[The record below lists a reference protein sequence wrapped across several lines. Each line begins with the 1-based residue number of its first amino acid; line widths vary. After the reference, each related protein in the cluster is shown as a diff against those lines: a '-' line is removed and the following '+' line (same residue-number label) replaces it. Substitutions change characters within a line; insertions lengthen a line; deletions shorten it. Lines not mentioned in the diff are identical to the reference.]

1 LNESFMLL
9 EPRTT
14 TAAILVKQCQP
25 LVVDEIQLPEA
36 LEAGQVLVEIRASGI
51 CGAQLGEIDGV
62 KGADPHLPHLLGH
75 EGGGIV
81 RAIGP
86 GVSHVASGDHVVL
99 HWRAGQGIQSA
110 PPRYRW
116 RGQPLNAGWVTTFNG
131 WAVVSENRLTRIAP
145 EIDFGIAA
153 LMGCAV
159 TTGLGVV
166 NNNARL
172 KLGQSLV
179 VLGTGGVGLVVVQG
193 AALAGG
199 CPIVAIDMHVNRLA
213 LAQRLGATDAVIAG
227 DIDLRDSV
235 CNAVG
240 RAGADVVVET
250 TGHIA
255 NIELA
260 YELTHSAG
268 TTVLVGVP
276 RRGERAQL
284 ATLPLHF
291 RKTLTG
297 SHGGETVPHEDIPRY
312 LRLYQAGKLNLNA
325 LITNRYPLSQINQ
338 AISDLRSGQIAGRCM
353 IDMPRE
359 LQDDG
364 ASIQGSNAT

>member
-1 LNESFMLL
+1 MII
-9 EPRTT
+9 EPRST
-14 TAAILVKQCQP
+14 TAAILVQQGQP
-25 LVVDEIQLPEA
+25 LVIDEIQLPDA
-36 LEAGQVLVEIRASGI
+36 LEAGQVLVQVRESGI

-81 RAIGP
+81 HATGP
-86 GVSHVASGDHVVL
+86 GVSHVANGDHVVL
-99 HWRAGQGIQSA
+99 HWRAGQGIHAA

-116 RGQPLNAGWVTTFNG
+116 RGQALNAGWVTTFNSF
-131 WAVVSENRLTRIAP
+131 AVVSENRLTRIP
-145 EIDFGIAA
+145 SDIDFGVAA
-153 LMGCAV
+153 LLGCAV

-199 CPIVAIDMHVNRLA
+199 CPIVAIDLHENRLA
-213 LAQRLGATDAVIAG
+213 LAQRLGATQALLADHA
-227 DIDLRDSV
+227 DLRESV
-235 CNAVG
+235 LAAVG

-250 TGHIA
+250 TGLIA

-260 YELTHSAG
+260 YELTHSNG

-276 RRGERAQL
+276 RHGQRAL
-284 ATLPLHF
+284 LSTLPLHF

-312 LRLYQAGKLNLNA
+312 LRLYQAGKLNLSE
-325 LITNRYPLSQINQ
+325 LITNRYTLSEINR
-338 AISDLRSGQIAGRCM
+338 AIADLRNGQIAGRCL
-353 IDMPRE
+353 ITMPG
-359 LQDDG
+359 D
-364 ASIQGSNAT
+364 

>member
-1 LNESFMLL
+1 MLL

-14 TAAILVKQCQP
+14 TAAILVKQRQP
-25 LVVDEIQLPEA
+25 LVVDEIELPDE
-36 LEAGQVLVEIRASGI
+36 LEAGQVLVEVRASGI

-81 RAIGP
+81 SAIGP
-86 GVSHVASGDHVVL
+86 GVSHVAIGDHVVL

-116 RGQPLNAGWVTTFNG
+116 RGQPLNAGWVTTFNA

-145 EIDFGIAA
+145 GIDFGIAA
-153 LMGCAV
+153 LLGCAV

-199 CPIVAIDMHVNRLA
+199 FPIVAIDLHPNRLA
-213 LAQRLGATDAVIAG
+213 LAQSLGATHTVNAGNSNLCESVLDAVG
-227 DIDLRDSV
+227 QE
-235 CNAVG
+235 
-240 RAGADVVVET
+240 GADVVVET

-276 RRGERAQL
+276 RHGERAQL

-291 RKTLTG
+291 RKILTG

-325 LITNRYPLSQINQ
+325 LTTNRYPLSDINR
-338 AISDLRSGQIAGRCM
+338 AISDLRSGQIVGRCL
-353 IDMPRE
+353 IDMPGE
-359 LQDDG
+359 LPEEIKDY
-364 ASIQGSNAT
+364 SVKS